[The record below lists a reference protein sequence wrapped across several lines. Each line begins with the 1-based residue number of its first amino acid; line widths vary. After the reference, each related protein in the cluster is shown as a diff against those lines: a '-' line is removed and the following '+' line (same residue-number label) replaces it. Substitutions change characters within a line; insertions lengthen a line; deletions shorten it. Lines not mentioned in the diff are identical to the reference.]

1 MSDITFVLTDPDGTQ
16 VRVPAHK
23 LVLAISSPVFEAM
36 FYGELAEKTREIE
49 LPDTERPFLLE
60 FLRFLYCDK
69 VELTTDNAFGV
80 LYLAQ
85 KYILPLLAGKCWAF
99 IDENT
104 CACLE
109 SDNSVSTFNS
119 EMLTCLAKRDTLQI
133 NNELEL
139 FEALKYLAEKSC
151 MAEGMEPTGWAV
163 RSALG
168 DVMTLFRWPAM
179 SVRDFAQRVVPT
191 GILTDKESLDVY
203 EYYSGAK
210 TGRKRKFCEI
220 YRPGSVPGAVLHE
233 CCREFKT
240 TGLMDLIG
248 VKEIKEHLDFVTETR
263 NLHLKGFHLI
273 IRSLTQHS
281 TPKKALLHAV
291 LVEQDGQERVAT
303 VGPRTVKMLDLR
315 YGYIAISVQLENPVL
330 IWKGLTY
337 SLKMKLR
344 TLPGETMTMKDFR
357 GFAESATGSDVHFR
371 FGGNSKHI
379 YKLLFYKL
387 D

>member
-1 MSDITFVLTDPDGTQ
+1 MAALTPQESSASADWQTNKGTVRERTAFLFNNSLMSDITFVLTDPDGSQ
-16 VRVPAHK
+16 VRVPGHE

-36 FYGELAEKTREIE
+36 FYGELAEKRREIE
-49 LPDTERPFLLE
+49 LPDTEMPYLLE

-163 RSALG
+163 R
-168 DVMTLFRWPAM
+168 
-179 SVRDFAQRVVPT
+179 
-191 GILTDKESLDVY
+191 
-203 EYYSGAK
+203 
-210 TGRKRKFCEI
+210 
-220 YRPGSVPGAVLHE
+220 
-233 CCREFKT
+233 CCVSER
-240 TGLMDLIG
+240 M
-248 VKEIKEHLDFVTETR
+248 
-263 NLHLKGFHLI
+263 
-273 IRSLTQHS
+273 IR
-281 TPKKALLHAV
+281 
-291 LVEQDGQERVAT
+291 
-303 VGPRTVKMLDLR
+303 
-315 YGYIAISVQLENPVL
+315 
-330 IWKGLTY
+330 
-337 SLKMKLR
+337 
-344 TLPGETMTMKDFR
+344 
-357 GFAESATGSDVHFR
+357 
-371 FGGNSKHI
+371 
-379 YKLLFYKL
+379 
-387 D
+387 